1 MGILGF
7 FGGFCL
13 GMMVL
18 HFLLRHKSR
27 EDLLNDRGLK
37 WKFGLLNWG
46 FAALGAYA
54 FVYMYKAYF
63 LDL

>member
-7 FGGFCL
+7 FGGFIF
-13 GMMVL
+13 GIMVL

-27 EDLLNDRGLK
+27 EELLSDQSLK

-46 FAALGAYA
+46 LAALGAYA
-54 FVYMYKAYF
+54 FVYMYQLYF
-63 LDL
+63 GVS